1 MTEEKKQPSKEIKPK
16 SNKKNIFLFIGL
28 ILISGAAAFYL
39 INNKPAEKKQTFDV
53 DSLEEVSTNDSI
65 VASDTTVASDSTIAI
80 DNSNLDPLENKDL
93 KVKPTKKKASRF
105 SVENNPKYWMIVK
118 GSNSDTTFYTL
129 KNKKTGTKLSNKF
142 YTKEKATQE
151 LKNLRSI
158 LTK

>member
-1 MTEEKKQPSKEIKPK
+1 MTKEKKQPSKEIKPK

-53 DSLEEVSTNDSI
+53 DTTEEISTNDSI
-65 VASDTTVASDSTIAI
+65 VASDSIIAI
-80 DNSNLDPLENKDL
+80 DNTNLDQLENEEL
-93 KVKPTKKKASRF
+93 KVKPTKKRASRF
-105 SVENNPKYWMIVK
+105 TLENNPNYWTIVK

-142 YTKEKATQE
+142 YSKQKANKE

>member
-1 MTEEKKQPSKEIKPK
+1 MTKEKKQPSKEIKPK

-39 INNKPAEKKQTFDV
+39 INNKPAENKQTFDV
-53 DSLEEVSTNDSI
+53 DIAEEISTNDSI
-65 VASDTTVASDSTIAI
+65 VASDSIIAI
-80 DNSNLDPLENKDL
+80 DNSNLNELENEDL
-93 KVKPTKKKASRF
+93 EVKPTKKKASRF
-105 SVENNPKYWMIVK
+105 TLENNPNYWTIVK

-142 YTKEKATQE
+142 YTKEKATEE

>member
-1 MTEEKKQPSKEIKPK
+1 MSEEKKQSSKEIEPK

-53 DSLEEVSTNDSI
+53 DSLEEISI
-65 VASDTTVASDSTIAI
+65 NDTTLASDSIIAI
-80 DNSNLDPLENKDL
+80 EVPNLDLDENNDL
-93 KVKPTKKKASRF
+93 KVKSTKKKASRF
-105 SVENNPKYWMIVK
+105 SIENNPNYWMVVK

-129 KNKKTGTKLSNKF
+129 KNKKTGTKLSNRF
-142 YTKEKATQE
+142 YSKQKANKE

-158 LTK
+158 LSK

>member
-1 MTEEKKQPSKEIKPK
+1 MTEEKKQPSKEIEPK

-53 DSLEEVSTNDSI
+53 DSLEEMSI
-65 VASDTTVASDSTIAI
+65 NDTTLASDSIIAI
-80 DNSNLDPLENKDL
+80 EVPNLDLDENNDL
-93 KVKPTKKKASRF
+93 KVKSTKKKVSRF
-105 SVENNPKYWMIVK
+105 SIENNPNYWMVVK

-129 KNKKTGTKLSNKF
+129 KNKKTGTKLSNRF
-142 YTKEKATQE
+142 YSKQKANKE

-158 LTK
+158 LSK

>member
-1 MTEEKKQPSKEIKPK
+1 MNEEKKQPSEEIKPK

-39 INNKPAEKKQTFDV
+39 INNKPAEEKQTFDV
-53 DSLEEVSTNDSI
+53 DSLEEISTNDSI
-65 VASDTTVASDSTIAI
+65 VVSDTTVASDSTIAI

-105 SVENNPKYWMIVK
+105 SVENNPKYWTIVK
-118 GSNSDTTFYTL
+118 GSNNDTTFYTL

>member
-1 MTEEKKQPSKEIKPK
+1 MSEEKKQPSKEIEPK

-53 DSLEEVSTNDSI
+53 DSLEEMSN
-65 VASDTTVASDSTIAI
+65 DTTLASDSIIAI
-80 DNSNLDPLENKDL
+80 EVPNLDLDENNDL
-93 KVKPTKKKASRF
+93 KVKSTKKKASRF
-105 SVENNPKYWMIVK
+105 SIENNPNYWMVVK

-129 KNKKTGTKLSNKF
+129 KNKKTGTKLSNRF
-142 YTKEKATQE
+142 YSKRKANKE

-158 LTK
+158 LSK

>member
-1 MTEEKKQPSKEIKPK
+1 MTKEKKQPSKEIKPK

-53 DSLEEVSTNDSI
+53 DTTEEISTNDSI
-65 VASDTTVASDSTIAI
+65 VASDSILAI
-80 DNSNLDPLENKDL
+80 DNTNLDQLENEDL
-93 KVKPTKKKASRF
+93 KVKPIKKKASRF
-105 SVENNPKYWMIVK
+105 ALENNPNYWTIVK

-142 YTKEKATQE
+142 YSKEKANEE

>member
-1 MTEEKKQPSKEIKPK
+1 MSEEKKQPSKEIEPK

-53 DSLEEVSTNDSI
+53 DSLEEMSN
-65 VASDTTVASDSTIAI
+65 DTTLASDSIIAI
-80 DNSNLDPLENKDL
+80 EVPNLDLDENNNL
-93 KVKPTKKKASRF
+93 KVKSTKKKASRF
-105 SVENNPKYWMIVK
+105 SIENNPNYWMVVK

-129 KNKKTGTKLSNKF
+129 KNKKTGTKLSNRF
-142 YTKEKATQE
+142 YSKRKANKE

-158 LTK
+158 LSK

>member
-1 MTEEKKQPSKEIKPK
+1 MSEEKKQPSKEIVPK

-53 DSLEEVSTNDSI
+53 DSLEEMSI
-65 VASDTTVASDSTIAI
+65 NDTTLASDSIIAI
-80 DNSNLDPLENKDL
+80 EVPNLDKNENSDL
-93 KVKPTKKKASRF
+93 KVKSTKKKASRF
-105 SVENNPKYWMIVK
+105 SIENNPNYWMVVK

-129 KNKKTGTKLSNKF
+129 KNKKTGTKLSNRF
-142 YTKEKATQE
+142 YSKQKANEE

-158 LTK
+158 LSK

>member
-1 MTEEKKQPSKEIKPK
+1 MTKEKKQPLKEINPK
-16 SNKKNIFLFIGL
+16 SNKKNIFLFVGL

-53 DSLEEVSTNDSI
+53 DTTEEISTNDSI
-65 VASDTTVASDSTIAI
+65 VASDSILAI
-80 DNSNLDPLENKDL
+80 DNTNLDEPENEDL
-93 KVKPTKKKASRF
+93 KVKPIKKKASRF
-105 SVENNPKYWMIVK
+105 ALENNPNYWTIVK

-142 YTKEKATQE
+142 YSKEKANEE

>member
-1 MTEEKKQPSKEIKPK
+1 MTKEKKQPSKEINPK

-53 DSLEEVSTNDSI
+53 DIAEEISTNDSI
-65 VASDTTVASDSTIAI
+65 VASDSIIAI
-80 DNSNLDPLENKDL
+80 DNTNLDQLENEEL
-93 KVKPTKKKASRF
+93 KVKPKKKKASRF
-105 SVENNPKYWMIVK
+105 TLENNPNYWTIVK

-142 YTKEKATQE
+142 YSKQIANKE